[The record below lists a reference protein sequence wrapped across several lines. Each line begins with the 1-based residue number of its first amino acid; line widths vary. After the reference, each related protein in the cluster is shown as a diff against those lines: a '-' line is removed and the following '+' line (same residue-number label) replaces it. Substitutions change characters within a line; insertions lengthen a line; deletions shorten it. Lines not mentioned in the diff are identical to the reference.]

1 MEHHQIMIIR
11 QSISAKIS
19 SFWPVILPSN
29 IKVLWTTDL
38 KPPRIKLEANKF
50 SIPNFC
56 ILQQPKL
63 QKRDPGLIDQ
73 CLEWHQNQAVYPVIK
88 FKLMCHRLHKM
99 QWKINTALHFGRI
112 IANQRKNR
120 LSIHKKDQVKD
131 RKMMILKKRN
141 RIGATKQKWLKS
153 TKKKFT
159 LEMMREI
166 NFIKE

>member
-1 MEHHQIMIIR
+1 MIIR

-29 IKVLWTTDL
+29 IKVWWITDL
-38 KPPRIKLEANKF
+38 KPPRTKLEANKF

-88 FKLMCHRLHKM
+88 FKLTCHSLHKM
-99 QWKINTALHFGRI
+99 QINTALHSGRTI
-112 IANQRKNR
+112 SNQRKNR
-120 LSIHKKDQVKD
+120 LSKRKKDQVKG
-131 RKMMILKKRN
+131 RKMMIIWKRN

-153 TKKKFT
+153 TKNKFT